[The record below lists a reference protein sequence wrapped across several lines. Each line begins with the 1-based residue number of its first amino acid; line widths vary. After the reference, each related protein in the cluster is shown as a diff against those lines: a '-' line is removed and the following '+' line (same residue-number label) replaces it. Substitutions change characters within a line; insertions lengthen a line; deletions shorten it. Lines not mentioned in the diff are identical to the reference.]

1 MKKITNILLAFIIAF
16 SANIIFSGCSLFHF
30 NAGPLEKKY
39 LEDKERFDEFLASYY
54 NIDGEEEFEFFFA
67 DRSKISDNEYRSIK
81 RIYGIP
87 SFEEVCYAQNGKEA
101 VLIAFKGNE
110 KDFSRNR
117 KDKII
122 NYVKYNDYFLID
134 YVGFYPFVDEIVSVG
149 DMVYTSDEKTLLS
162 IYDCEIQNNIFS
174 IPSNTTSLGGYLE
187 WKSEIHKVICNDELL
202 RIGTV
207 CFSFQHE
214 IQSVYLNEGL
224 ECIAAAAFYD
234 CISLKQIV
242 IPKSVKRIGG
252 EAFNCTTV
260 FCEAQSKPEGWLE
273 EFAVESAKVYYADEW
288 HYDKDGNPVV
298 NAQ

>member
-1 MKKITNILLAFIIAF
+1 MKKITSIILAFIIAF
-16 SANIIFSGCSLFHF
+16 SDNIIFSGCSLFHF

-39 LEDKERFDEFLASYY
+39 LEDKEYFDEFLAYY
-54 NIDGEEEFEFFFA
+54 YPEEEYEFFFA
-67 DRSKISDNEYRSIK
+67 DRSKISDDEYRSIK

-87 SFEEVCYAQNGKEA
+87 SFEEVCYAKNDKEA

-110 KDFSRNR
+110 KDFSRYAG
-117 KDKII
+117 DKII
-122 NYVKYNDYFLID
+122 NFVKYNDYFLID
-134 YVGFYPFVDEIVSVG
+134 HVGFYPFVDEIVYVG

-162 IYDCEIQNNIFS
+162 VDYCEIQNNIFS
-174 IPSNTTSLGGYLE
+174 IPSNTTSLGGYLG
-187 WKSEIHKVICNDELL
+187 WKSESHKVICNDELL
-202 RIGTV
+202 RIGTL

-224 ECIAAAAFYD
+224 EYIASLAFFD

-242 IPKSVKRIGG
+242 IPKSVKQIGSD
-252 EAFNCTTV
+252 AFNCTSV
-260 FCEAQSKPEGWLE
+260 FCEAPSKPEGWHE
-273 EFAVESAKVYYADEW
+273 EFAVETAKVYYADEW